1 MSVAG
6 GSVITSV
13 GVAGYVAKGSALA
26 GAGLLVIVAT
36 MTSDPAKASG
46 VDAAVKTLGNAPFG
60 KVLLIIAALGIA
72 CYGAYLFIRSRYARM

>member
-1 MSVAG
+1 M
-6 GSVITSV
+6 V

-46 VDAAVKTLGNAPFG
+46 VDAAVKALGNAPFG
-60 KVLLIIAALGIA
+60 KVLLIVAALGIA